1 MNPSQATPFRPVRW
15 AVRATGNTLPVR
27 YLRALSRSARI
38 SLALVAG
45 AIVAISGLS
54 AFSGQPLE
62 SEVEAEA
69 IPVVARAVELRML
82 SPQIH
87 VFGRVENPNTTTLRA
102 ATLAYVSEVKVREG
116 QKVTAGEVL
125 LRLDDRDARLEVQ
138 RREAA
143 LTEARSELERVTARQ
158 QAEVETAAH
167 QRRLLEL
174 TVRKQ
179 ERFRTLF
186 GNGQI
191 SATDY
196 DDLEQQRI
204 EMEMALTQQEM
215 VLATHDAERAT
226 ARAGVISAQA
236 DYLESKLNLERL
248 TLTAPFAGTITAVEA
263 AIGARLDAGQ
273 PVVTLFSEDSQRV
286 RVSLAE
292 ADARALR
299 DAQRNGEDIVAAALS
314 ADRAIAL
321 TLLEVG
327 SQVRSGR
334 AGTDVLFAAP
344 TDGDL
349 ALGRA
354 VDVTITLPPQER
366 LIEVP
371 LQGVYA
377 DRIVYTLSGDA
388 LRAVEVERVGVR
400 EDEEGRMSLLVR
412 TKELESGDPLVIS
425 SLSRAASGTRVRVIG
440 AADGSDIATDGLPA
454 GTEAEATALE
464 ALAKRESGAARAGD

>member
-1 MNPSQATPFRPVRW
+1 MRRNAEIPTRPFSRILRVL
-15 AVRATGNTLPVR
+15 GNTLPAR

-38 SLALVAG
+38 SLALSGGVV
-45 AIVAISGLS
+45 VAILGLS
-54 AFSGQPLE
+54 AFSGPPLE
-62 SEVEAEA
+62 TEFEVEA
-69 IPVVARAVELRML
+69 IPVVARSVEPRKLA
-82 SPQIH
+82 PQIH

-116 QKVTAGEVL
+116 QKVAAGEVL

-143 LTEARSELERVTARQ
+143 LTEARSGLRRVTARQ
-158 QAEVETAAH
+158 KAEVENAAH
-167 QRRLLEL
+167 QRRLQEL
-174 TVRKQ
+174 TVKKQ

-215 VLATHDAERAT
+215 VLATHEAELAT
-226 ARAGVISAQA
+226 AEAGVVRAEA
-236 DYLESKLNLERL
+236 DYQESRLNLERL
-248 TLTAPFAGTITAVEA
+248 TLKAPFAGTITAVEA

-299 DAQRNGEDIVAAALS
+299 DAQRGGAVISASARS
-314 ADRAIAL
+314 ADRSIAL
-321 TLLEVG
+321 SLLEIG

-344 TDGDL
+344 TDDDL

-354 VDVTITLPPQER
+354 VDVTITLPPQDA

-377 DRIVYTLSGDA
+377 DRIVYTVSDNTLQA
-388 LRAVEVERVGVR
+388 IEVERVGVR
-400 EDEEGRMSLLVR
+400 EDDAGRMSLLVR
-412 TKELESGDPLVIS
+412 AKDLRSGDPLVVS
-425 SLSRAASGTRVRVIG
+425 SLSRAASGTRVRIIG
-440 AADGSDIATDGLPA
+440 ADTPDAAVDDLPA
-454 GTEAEATALE
+454 PDGVDAAAIERV
-464 ALAKRESGAARAGD
+464 AKR